1 MLPGN
6 PDVDTDVQPPMRLP
20 LGHFV
25 VALGALCVAVLV
37 GLLRGDALFALA
49 AGLAH
54 VHLVLVGWVCLTIAG
69 AMTQFVPVWSGV
81 RLHSTRLAGVQ
92 LALLAV
98 GLAGFAVA
106 LLVGAFAPLPAFAA
120 AMLLGFWVFVYNIAR
135 TLARARPFDVTER
148 HFAYALA
155 SFLAVSAL
163 GVSLAVGFTRPDFLP
178 VSRVALRGS
187 HVALALF
194 GAVLCT
200 VFGALYQLVPMFAQ
214 SDLDAL
220 DRRLQRLEETV
231 YPLGVAVLATGRLV
245 EIAPL
250 ARLGGLL
257 VVGGVLAVAVV
268 LARRLA
274 DATVSW
280 GPMLRRYAVL
290 PVAMGAWAAWT
301 LPVWLAR
308 PLAYDAAVGAP
319 GSFSLLVLGVVG
331 FVVLGTLYHV
341 VPFIVWVHRYS
352 DRLGFEAVPTIDD
365 LYVARV
371 AHVDFAL
378 LLAGTALLVL
388 VTGGVALPAP
398 LARAGDALVAGGVAL
413 AAANLLLV
421 VCRHAV
427 APAVSARFGS
437 FASE

>member
-6 PDVDTDVQPPMRLP
+6 LDVDTDVQPPMRLP

-25 VALGALCVAVLV
+25 VALGALCVAVLI
-37 GLLRGDALFALA
+37 GLTRGTALFSPA

-81 RLHSTRLAGVQ
+81 RLHSTRLAGIQ
-92 LALLAV
+92 LALLAG
-98 GLAGFAVA
+98 GLAGLAGS
-106 LLVGAFAPLPAFAA
+106 LLTGAFALLPAFAA
-120 AMLLGFWVFVYNIAR
+120 AMLLGFWVFVYNVAR

-155 SFLAVSAL
+155 CFLAVSAL
-163 GVSLAVGFTRPDFLP
+163 GASLAIGFARPDFLP
-178 VSRVALRGS
+178 VNRMALRGA

-214 SDLDAL
+214 SDLDTL
-220 DRRLQRLEETV
+220 DQRLQRLEEVV
-231 YPLGVAVLATGRLV
+231 YPLGVALLAAGRLV
-245 EIAPL
+245 ESASL
-250 ARLGGLL
+250 ARFGGLL
-257 VVGGVLAVAVV
+257 VVCGVLVVAVV
-268 LARRLA
+268 LVRRLA
-274 DATVSW
+274 DATVAW

-308 PLAYDAAVGAP
+308 PLAPDAAAGAP
-319 GSFSLLVLGVVG
+319 GSFPLLVLGIVG

-341 VPFIVWVHRYS
+341 IPFIVWVHRYS

-371 AHVDFAL
+371 AHADFAL
-378 LLAGTALLVL
+378 LLAGTLLLVL

-398 LARAGDALVAGGVAL
+398 LARAGNALVAAGVAL
-413 AAANLLLV
+413 AATNLLLV
-421 VCRHAV
+421 VWRHAV
-427 APAVSARFGS
+427 APAVDARLGPIT
-437 FASE
+437 SE